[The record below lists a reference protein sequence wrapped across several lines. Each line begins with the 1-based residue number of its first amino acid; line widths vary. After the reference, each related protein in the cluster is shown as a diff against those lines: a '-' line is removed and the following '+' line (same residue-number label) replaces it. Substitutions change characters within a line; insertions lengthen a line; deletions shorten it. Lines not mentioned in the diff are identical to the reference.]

1 MKKVL
6 SLILAVIII
15 ASAIP
20 VAFAADECE
29 HIFYKDSVVSSG
41 DYLTEQYCKCGN
53 CGEVVLVKMADYSGY
68 IMATIKLWS
77 VTESVYTSYDFTE
90 TENERIEYISTR
102 FSEIE
107 EEVENYPYVLT
118 DKYQDA
124 ADAWA
129 AEITSLAN
137 EVASYIKGEKL
148 VDATEFL
155 FFDQILYVYIRS
167 IYTNKEIKEIEN
179 KMPEG
184 MDDAAF
190 DARIAGHQYLENARK
205 NPETAS
211 QEAFDAVW
219 KDLETYGRALIN
231 CLENNH
237 DYSKGTDNLD
247 GTHSLCC
254 YFCGFDAET
263 TGAHVWGEY
272 VSNGDGTE
280 TAKCTYCEATDT
292 KVEEKTEADEE
303 IADNIFQLIKIF
315 IDMIIDF
322 FESIFK

>member
-6 SLILAVIII
+6 SLILAVVII

-29 HIFYKDSVVSSG
+29 HIFQKDSVVSSG

-219 KDLETYGRALIN
+219 KDLEIYGRALIN